1 MLICTQFDLGL
12 VSIASIAEVT
22 IDDGTIYAR
31 ERKLGVYESHDRAVQ
46 EVKYLKNALREHYAA
61 YMMPLC

>member
-12 VSIASIAEVT
+12 VSVASASELMIEDRA
-22 IDDGTIYAR
+22 IYAKG
-31 ERKLGVYESHDRAVQ
+31 RKLGVYDSHDRAVR